1 MNDIIKKNNLIELFL
16 VYKTLFTKKQQEY
29 FSMYYLDDYSLN
41 EIASINNVSR
51 NAVFDAIVK
60 IEKKLENYE
69 MNLSLLE
76 KEKKINVLIKELGKY
91 VDSDKLKKLKDW
103 YYGK

>member
-60 IEKKLENYE
+60 IEKKLETYE
-69 MNLSLLE
+69 TNLSLLE

>member
-60 IEKKLENYE
+60 IEKKLETYE

-76 KEKKINVLIKELGKY
+76 KEKKINALIKELGKY

>member
-60 IEKKLENYE
+60 IEKKLETYE
-69 MNLSLLE
+69 TNLSLLE

-91 VDSDKLKKLKDW
+91 VDSDKLKKLKD
-103 YYGK
+103 

>member
-60 IEKKLENYE
+60 IEKKLETYE

-76 KEKKINVLIKELGKY
+76 KEKKINALIKELGKY
-91 VDSDKLKKLKDW
+91 VDSDKLKKLKD
-103 YYGK
+103 

>member
-60 IEKKLENYE
+60 IEKKLETYE

-76 KEKKINVLIKELGKY
+76 KEKKINTLIKELGKY
-91 VDSDKLKKLKDW
+91 VDSDKLKKLKD
-103 YYGK
+103 

>member
-60 IEKKLENYE
+60 IEKKLETYE
-69 MNLSLLE
+69 RNLSLLE
-76 KEKKINVLIKELGKY
+76 KENKINALIKELGKY